1 MWPVFVGVILLL
13 VFVVLTLGQFS
24 RVHSKVAL
32 GFFGM
37 FTILL
42 SFVVTFG
49 LASAF
54 GIMISTTVLQTLPV
68 LLLGIGVDNIYVLS
82 KAFTQEFESDQNID
96 AALRRT

>member
-49 LASAF
+49 LA
-54 GIMISTTVLQTLPV
+54 
-68 LLLGIGVDNIYVLS
+68 
-82 KAFTQEFESDQNID
+82 
-96 AALRRT
+96 R

>member
-1 MWPVFVGVILLL
+1 VTRSLEETLLTEMWPVFVGVILLL

-49 LASAF
+49 LA
-54 GIMISTTVLQTLPV
+54 
-68 LLLGIGVDNIYVLS
+68 
-82 KAFTQEFESDQNID
+82 
-96 AALRRT
+96 R